1 MRVRAA
7 GFQPLAT
14 RAVEKLGEGEVSQGG
29 TSLCCTA
36 ERACG
41 CRHALIDAEVVAI
54 DLDPVGVLLIQRF
67 ASDVVGLDESVESHA
82 YLSLVMVGL
91 NPNERV

>member
-1 MRVRAA
+1 M
-7 GFQPLAT
+7 
-14 RAVEKLGEGEVSQGG
+14 
-29 TSLCCTA
+29 
-36 ERACG
+36 
-41 CRHALIDAEVVAI
+41 IDAEVVAI

-67 ASDVVGLDESVESHA
+67 ASDVVDLDESVESHA